1 MFIEIF
7 TIFIPAY
14 QVIKHWRLQ
23 RLAAKRSTWDSDASL
38 STTTPSRRPSEA
50 SAGKSSTIEL
60 VDRNASAHS
69 PAGSGDRLFTM
80 GALTRVLSENAAPLQ
95 DFSARCDFS
104 GENIAFLVRLAAWKE
119 AFSAAID
126 ASATDP
132 PATAE
137 KRKQAFTA
145 ALEIYISFVSPR
157 DADFPL
163 NLSSPQLRALES
175 VFEDAARAVCG
186 TPAFEPGLPLF
197 EHPAQVTTPTKTADP
212 GPPPASTGWDVVYTG
227 AVPAGFHGNVF
238 EDARSHVLNL
248 VLTNTWPK
256 FVRNVLERRGS
267 GESERSDHSDGTD
280 YSGRTGYSG
289 TTVGSWGRGGGRV
302 ERFVRG
308 LRS

>member
-14 QVIKHWRLQ
+14 QVTKHWRLQ
-23 RLAAKRSTWDSDASL
+23 RLAAKRSTWDSDASV
-38 STTTPSRRPSEA
+38 STTAPSRRPSEA

-69 PAGSGDRLFTM
+69 PARSGDRLFTM

-104 GENIAFLVRLAAWKE
+104 GENIAFLIRLASWKE
-119 AFSAAID
+119 DFSSAID
-126 ASATDP
+126 SSANHP
-132 PATAE
+132 LATAE

-145 ALEIYISFVSPR
+145 ALGIYISFVSPR

-186 TPAFEPGLPLF
+186 TPAFEPGLPF
-197 EHPAQVTTPTKTADP
+197 FDHPAQPTKTAAAGP
-212 GPPPASTGWDVVYTG
+212 GPTLASTGWELAYTG
-227 AVPAGFHGNVF
+227 PVPAGFHENIF
-238 EDARSHVLNL
+238 EDARLHVLNL

-256 FVRNVLERRGS
+256 FVRDVLERRGS
-267 GESERSDHSDGTD
+267 GESERSDRSEGTD

-289 TTVGSWGRGGGRV
+289 TTVGSWGRGRGRV